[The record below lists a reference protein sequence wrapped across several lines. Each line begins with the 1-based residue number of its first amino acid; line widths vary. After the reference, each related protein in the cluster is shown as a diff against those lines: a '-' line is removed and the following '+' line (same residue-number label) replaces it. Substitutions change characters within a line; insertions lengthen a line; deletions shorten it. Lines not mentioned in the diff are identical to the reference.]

1 MSASHTTAFLRCL
14 EAGITSPDGQPLEV
28 SKKDPAW
35 TLIQEGWSWKVI
47 HHQVEQA
54 IPTLAAFVQLAM
66 NASNSI
72 GKPINEVEVGLQ
84 LANHFSKGIPLA
96 EAVAM
101 VKQGDVR
108 CRGSISHIAT
118 YVQKY
123 AGGAGFPLLYFLA
136 KFSSQVGGALLLGSQ
151 VMATIANLEW
161 KDPTCV
167 YPFIRTACWATML
180 TSGTSR
186 DGYATVLTKGDVEKL
201 RAPATMA
208 EVAKAESIL
217 KDAWAIH
224 DSMKEDSQQEN
235 QFFKCFGR
243 LAVRTILYLTHKQKQ
258 AREAR
263 TWENLPQILQAF
275 TDELPGA
282 SQAEGSKSSSTQAMP
297 VSNVLVASPKTLAM
311 LQNLH
316 MEIGQVHLITR
327 PSVQGIISSNVHN
340 R

>member
-1 MSASHTTAFLRCL
+1 M
-14 EAGITSPDGQPLEV
+14 
-28 SKKDPAW
+28 
-35 TLIQEGWSWKVI
+35 I

-54 IPTLAAFVQLAM
+54 IPTLAAFVQFAM

-108 CRGSISHIAT
+108 CRGSITHIAT

-180 TSGTSR
+180 TSGSSR
-186 DGYATVLTKGDVEKL
+186 DGYAAVLTKGDVEKL
-201 RAPATMA
+201 RAPSTLA

-224 DSMKEDSQQEN
+224 DSMKQDSQQEN
-235 QFFKCFGR
+235 QFFKCF
-243 LAVRTILYLTHKQKQ
+243 V
-258 AREAR
+258 
-263 TWENLPQILQAF
+263 P
-275 TDELPGA
+275 DP
-282 SQAEGSKSSSTQAMP
+282 QAEAGQRGQNVGESSTDSP
-297 VSNVLVASPKTLAM
+297 SIHRRASRR
-311 LQNLH
+311 Q
-316 MEIGQVHLITR
+316 
-327 PSVQGIISSNVHN
+327 PS
-340 R
+340 

>member
-14 EAGITSPDGQPLEV
+14 EAGITSPDGQPLGV
-28 SKKDPAW
+28 SRKDPAW
-35 TLIQEGWSWKVI
+35 RLIQEGWSWKVI

-108 CRGSISHIAT
+108 CRGSITHIAT

-167 YPFIRTACWATML
+167 YPFIRTACP
-180 TSGTSR
+180 
-186 DGYATVLTKGDVEKL
+186 D
-201 RAPATMA
+201 
-208 EVAKAESIL
+208 
-217 KDAWAIH
+217 
-224 DSMKEDSQQEN
+224 Q
-235 QFFKCFGR
+235 GR
-243 LAVRTILYLTHKQKQ
+243 CG
-258 AREAR
+258 EAQSPVHTGR
-263 TWENLPQILQAF
+263 GGQTWENLPQILQAF

-316 MEIGQVHLITR
+316 MEIGQAHLITR
-327 PSVQGIISSNVHN
+327 RFVQGIVSNNVYN
-340 R
+340 RSEG